1 MTFTFSP
8 RKQQLEL
15 INFSH
20 VHVDI
25 SNNQENIQIEKIK
38 RYFLMVI
45 LKSKKLF
52 TSIMSYL
59 PAMSGLR
66 VLVGVKRVID
76 YAVKIRV
83 RPDSLGKQ

>member
-20 VHVDI
+20 VDI
-25 SNNQENIQIEKIK
+25 SNNQENLLVEKIK

-45 LKSKKLF
+45 LKFKKLY
-52 TSIMSYL
+52 TSIMPYL